1 MQIPP
6 TPETEAGASTSP
18 DKSRFTLQKLLQ
30 PFTIER
36 GIATPIIWFL
46 LDWLVLGVSI
56 ASLLFVETWWVKVFA
71 SLVAAL
77 WIARLFVIGHDAC
90 HGSYT
95 PNKTLNKWIGR
106 IAFLP
111 SLTPYSLWEIGHNL
125 AHHGFTN
132 LKGRDYVWTPY
143 SPSEFARLPRIRRCL
158 ERIYRSGVGQGVYYM
173 IEMWWKKLFFPG
185 RKHVTTRRVS
195 YTWDSLLV
203 SAFGILWVGGLVLWG
218 INTGRVAAGFRI
230 RGAVLPVELPD
241 GFRDLCA
248 AHAPARRLVRTARRM
263 VGERRLCNDHGA
275 YQAHAAARWFDP
287 LHSRA
292 RCPPC
297 EHGYSAV
304 STQGGS
310 GAPDRH
316 SRRAAEFR
324 SIYLALLLEHRAALQ
339 ALRFRTP
346 RLDRFRR
353 PHHLGTAGPIPL
365 AAAGAERKQRA
376 VGGLLS
382 AALVCSRPASRSTP
396 RL

>member
-1 MQIPP
+1 MQTPP
-6 TPETEAGASTSP
+6 TPDPEAAP
-18 DKSRFTLQKLLQ
+18 FADKSRFKFQKLLQ
-30 PFTIER
+30 PFTTER

-56 ASLLFVETWWVKVFA
+56 ASLLFVDAWWVKVFA

-143 SPSEFARLPRIRRCL
+143 SPSEFARLPWIRRQL

-185 RKHVTTRRVS
+185 RKHVTTRRIS

-203 SAFGILWVGGLVLWG
+203 AAFGVLWVGGLVVWG
-218 INTGRVAAGFRI
+218 IYSGRSIWSLLVFGF
-230 RGAVLPVELPD
+230 VVPFSLWY
-241 GFRDLCA
+241 
-248 AHAPARRLVRTARRM
+248 
-263 VGERRLCNDHGA
+263 ERRDEWSANAGYATTTVHIKLMRPLDGLIHYILEHGA
-275 YQAHAAARWFDP
+275 
-287 LHSRA
+287 
-292 RCPPC
+292 
-297 EHGYSAV
+297 
-304 STQGGS
+304 
-310 GAPDRH
+310 
-316 SRRAAEFR
+316 
-324 SIYLALLLEHRAALQ
+324 
-339 ALRFRTP
+339 
-346 RLDRFRR
+346 
-353 PHHLGTAGPIPL
+353 HHVNMGIPL
-365 AAAGAERKQRA
+365 YRLKEAQAR
-376 VGGLLS
+376 LS
-382 AALVCSRPASRSTP
+382 ATLDERLNSEVFTWRYYWNTVRRCKLYDFAQHVWTDFDGRITSQPLVVQAR
-396 RL
+396 